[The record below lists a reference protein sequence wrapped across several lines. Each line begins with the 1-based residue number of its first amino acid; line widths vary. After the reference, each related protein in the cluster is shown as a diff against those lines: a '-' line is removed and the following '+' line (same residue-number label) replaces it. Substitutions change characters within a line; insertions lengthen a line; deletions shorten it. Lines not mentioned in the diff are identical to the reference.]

1 MIYENFIF
9 PLDYVI
15 ISISFI
21 IIIFSFLR
29 GFINSLLSL
38 LTWIGSII
46 ITIYSYKTL
55 SLFITNQLN
64 KISLFNEYDQITNG
78 IAILLSIPF
87 IFRLTLFIL
96 KRIRTLISR
105 DIDKKILG
113 LFFDKLFGVFYGVL
127 FSYLLSST
135 ILYSSNNFVFL
146 SFIYNFLLKYSFILR
161 TIDFYNN
168 IFFHFFISYNVQ

>member
-15 ISISFI
+15 LSISFI

-55 SLFITNQLN
+55 SLFITNQ
-64 KISLFNEYDQITNG
+64 
-78 IAILLSIPF
+78 
-87 IFRLTLFIL
+87 
-96 KRIRTLISR
+96 
-105 DIDKKILG
+105 
-113 LFFDKLFGVFYGVL
+113 
-127 FSYLLSST
+127 
-135 ILYSSNNFVFL
+135 
-146 SFIYNFLLKYSFILR
+146 
-161 TIDFYNN
+161 
-168 IFFHFFISYNVQ
+168 